1 MGGQSKAFEHASVAI
16 LYVEPGMPFFDH
28 DTVRHAYP
36 SITSYSML
44 PAITVDGIIY
54 SHIKIG
60 SYNGNQF
67 LEWLEGVLGVMNPY
81 PAPHSVLILDNCQ
94 IHHVPGVVELCD
106 EWYVIYVSIWC
117 GWCLS
122 DISDVSFSGIKLIY
136 LPPYSPDLNPIEE
149 CFSFV
154 KHYIRR
160 HGHQFRDIV
169 EIGDDIE
176 PYLFLYNVLDQV
188 TPEACRG
195 WFHDSGYV

>member
-16 LYVEPGMPFFDH
+16 LYEEPGMPFFYH

-44 PAITVDGIIY
+44 PAITVDSIIY

-117 GWCLS
+117 SWCLS

-136 LPPYSPDLNPIEE
+136 L
-149 CFSFV
+149 
-154 KHYIRR
+154 
-160 HGHQFRDIV
+160 DIV
-169 EIGDDIE
+169 SLSAPEVTSSYVTTWVRVGVNRTRACTIQVASSVFRSVLFVSIE
-176 PYLFLYNVLDQV
+176 FW
-188 TPEACRG
+188 TMRSAS
-195 WFHDSGYV
+195 FS